1 MMADNNENMD
11 SDDDFQVSNV
21 EEYRERFQNA
31 LTGLN
36 LLRHFD
42 SSKLPKRQRRLPKKR
57 GPPPKK
63 LKVKMYFLPEG
74 SNLPKLSKMD
84 PNIPIHQQHGFGY
97 PASVYNNFRGGH
109 VEFDLNQNEEEF
121 KDKIRKLYPTT
132 LEGKDFYLCTL
143 DHARNYIPVPCIP
156 EELKKLKYQG
166 TMIIRVSTGK
176 ERINSQEDIDGLEV
190 SRLTTDGNITTR
202 PFQLSAGPI
211 PQPEQVSMQ
220 NRLANSTSLKKDDD
234 VTLPQILLPRRRV
247 SKAESTCSG
256 KERINSQEDIDGL
269 EVSRLTTDGNITT
282 RPFQLSAGPIP
293 QPEQVSMPNRLANST
308 SLKKDDDVS
317 LPQILLP
324 ARRVSEADCTMEN
337 IQERRNLMALQDIE
351 YQESLRKDREKV
363 QKIKEQEQRDAE
375 LQKLREE
382 RRSKIPTEPEE
393 GIELK
398 IKSRQWTVTR
408 RFLQTT
414 PVEVLM
420 NFIGS
425 MPSSSKFFKVAIP
438 GMENPLY
445 SHLYHG
451 CLRNVG
457 LVSSSV
463 LQVTWLSEDE
473 VTLEEVNVMETDQQP
488 STSSSIPR
496 PQRQAAALC
505 NVKMR
510 DWLIPKSSLQQSRV
524 LTVESSDDDSLPD
537 IPDTY
542 RNYVDVACISS
553 DSSSES
559 EIDKTNYPELTTEP
573 EENDPLLTLT
583 ILSSKIQTSAVTRI
597 NVNRQNV
604 WECTIR
610 KLKKKDF
617 MPFNDLLIKFSDQ
630 FGEMEE
636 GIDQGGPKREF
647 LDLLMEYTLNS
658 SLFEGSLTSKY
669 LSWNKKA
676 FDNDDYYY
684 AGIVVGLSLVHGGP
698 APRCFDPSFVK
709 ALLRGPESVKVTIE
723 DMPNEELKSKLE
735 KILGAKTQNS
745 REKSIEKLSDLLSL
759 AGVDAVCQTSEETE
773 AMVCKVV
780 HWYLF
785 DRSAQACKRF
795 CDGLDR
801 LDIVKNLQSLHK
813 LFVYQAIKFSLESF
827 ENLFEYKLA
836 DKGSNSRTAQNAV
849 LAWWRDFL
857 EEVEE
862 GDTPLTFAKIL
873 HFATGAKEPP
883 PLGFNPKP
891 TICFWPEK
899 LPKAVTCT
907 NTLHL
912 PIKNSTY
919 KEFKNRMEFAVLN
932 TEGFLLF

>member
-1 MMADNNENMD
+1 MRFQVYELVLPVVDETWRVMNVDLPSPWQHKSLFNVNIYRYECHSKRFTSSEDKQNADDFIAQCHAD

-190 SRLTTDGNITTR
+190 SR
-202 PFQLSAGPI
+202 
-211 PQPEQVSMQ
+211 
-220 NRLANSTSLKKDDD
+220 
-234 VTLPQILLPRRRV
+234 
-247 SKAESTCSG
+247 
-256 KERINSQEDIDGL
+256 
-269 EVSRLTTDGNITT
+269 
-282 RPFQLSAGPIP
+282 LSAGPIP

>member
-1 MMADNNENMD
+1 MRFQVYELVLPVVDETWRVMNVDLPSPWQHKSLFNVNIYRYECHSKRFTSSEDKQNADDFIAQCHAD

-166 TMIIRVSTGK
+166 TMIIRVST
-176 ERINSQEDIDGLEV
+176 
-190 SRLTTDGNITTR
+190 
-202 PFQLSAGPI
+202 
-211 PQPEQVSMQ
+211 
-220 NRLANSTSLKKDDD
+220 
-234 VTLPQILLPRRRV
+234 
-247 SKAESTCSG
+247 G